1 MLMRPSLS
9 WAKQFDVTMLKI
21 LHSAH
26 NLDFKQLQEIY
37 SQTEN
42 DFFYEDTLDFLAE
55 QESVYCIWVVDGVY
69 VSALRW
75 QRFCDGY
82 LIAGIETKSCERRK
96 GYAQQLLE
104 GVLEHFKADCGK
116 NVYSHI
122 RKNNQASIDLHS
134 KCGFSLH
141 TDYARLL
148 DGSVSRQYSTYMI
161 RI

>member
-1 MLMRPSLS
+1 MLR
-9 WAKQFDVTMLKI
+9 I
-21 LHSAH
+21 LHSSH

-37 SQTEN
+37 GESEN

-55 QESVYCIWVVDGVY
+55 RESAYCIWVIDGVY

-82 LIAGIETKSCERRK
+82 LIAGIETTSCERRK

-104 GVLEHFKADCGK
+104 GVLEHFKTDFGI

-122 RKNNQASIDLHS
+122 RRDNQASIALHS

-141 TDYARLL
+141 SDYARML